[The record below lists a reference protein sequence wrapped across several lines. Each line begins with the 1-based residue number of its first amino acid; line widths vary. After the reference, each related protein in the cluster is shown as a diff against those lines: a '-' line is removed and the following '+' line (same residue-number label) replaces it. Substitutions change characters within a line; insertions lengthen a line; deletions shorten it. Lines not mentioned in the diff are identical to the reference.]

1 MTTPLITNYDLGE
14 DQFNYSNEF
23 IPNVNII
30 HPHIKVGI
38 GTSDPQY
45 TMDVRN
51 SINVKSNI
59 DVSGSFR
66 FESKPGFTYN
76 SNYIHV
82 LYKDK
87 NAESIDIGRL
97 IFASPS
103 SRYTNY
109 NWYKENDT
117 LCIDSNDNR
126 PNSRLQYE
134 TNHYELIDTN
144 STFSIDIIN
153 NLTTHIKFIYV
164 YNKDENTP
172 ISDFNDLKINNINTT
187 FNNGIYKLETPI
199 ILLPH
204 VKTTLTLSSYLQN
217 TGINKKFQ
225 FIGHYNYD
233 AGSYWFN
240 YSNTGAYINRN
251 VSVFSKEPSSNQFYI
266 KGNSIITQNVST
278 ENTNSDIFVSLKDF
292 KTTNLHVGEIITDS
306 NTIIYSNSVSFG
318 RYNSN
323 AMNNSCSFGDFT
335 YINYNGD
342 LFTRNLSIKNNVTN
356 ISQIFHNNTQAFINI
371 NNSIDLG
378 WNFYSNS
385 QRITNN
391 FNTTPLDSKTL
402 LSVKND
408 KVEVYTPNN
417 IVSQKFTIKPDPPP
431 TDLHTLIQYT
441 DYNLLQGA
449 LINNDGKKYDIIH
462 VINQNKTFQDFITE
476 NNLSDRLLE
485 YDDTIFLNND
495 FSTNVVTNIL
505 NGISTNSVK
514 TEITNNYHNQYRL
527 YGSEFPDYW
536 EGKVIGVMKKNDP
549 TSKQPL
555 FKISPFTDYWMM
567 TNNQYW
573 VVTEVYDGDGVM
585 QDHDYISTPSN
596 FSTDFYLIIQ
606 SELEAQPIKPAILYD
621 RILIDGDASISANI
635 LLKNIN
641 YNNIILHSNINSNNR
656 FVFDNLHIKGLSHLG
671 SNTTTEKII
680 TNTLDSANFNFKS
693 STDSNIGSLYFNKE
707 TKSLYGKNKFPTSK
721 YVYYEGENPSL
732 FNEEGIVYAS
742 NLNIDNLT
750 TKYVKSLYL
759 DNENIYTNIL
769 QLPLHDI
776 LVPHYRYNEKIG
788 SLRFNK
794 NTEMYELYNGSEWN
808 SLAFDNITDITK
820 IYKFEKKIPP
830 ILAVGQEQI
839 LIPQNYYYNINIG
852 STTPISGNSY
862 VLNQIHTNT
871 NDRYLLNNNQLEIN
885 GETFIVHNVKNN
897 SYNFTAT
904 LTKPSDISINNYV
917 HFTEDNS
924 GTVETTNYVNGTL
937 ADYVDNKYFH
947 ILQNKIYIKNNQK
960 YVNTGII
967 IKNKNIV
974 STNTYDTY
982 LIDTIAPFITSISI
996 SNDNSTITVTFNET
1010 IYNTATGSGS
1020 IEANDFVLSLSGG
1033 VATLASTTPTS
1044 ISPTTSNTN
1053 EYILGI
1059 NLSGTANSSETLTVN
1074 PANNSIYDLV
1084 GNVASISQSN
1094 NSINLIEKIVPFI
1107 TNISIS
1113 NDNTTIT
1120 VTFDETIYNT
1130 DLGSGN
1136 IEVNDFELSLTGGV
1150 ATLASTTPT
1159 SISPSTS
1166 NSNEYVLGINLSGTP
1181 NGSETL
1187 TVNPANNSIYDLV
1200 GNVAST
1206 SQSNNSI
1213 SLIDKIVPVITGISI
1228 NNTNTEITVTFNE
1241 TIYNTASGSGNIE
1254 ANDFVLSLTGGNAI
1268 LASNI
1273 PTTISS
1279 TSGNEDEYTLGIN
1292 VSGTANSLETLTI
1305 NPVVNSI
1312 YDLVGNVLAISQINN
1327 TIGFNSNTPYST
1339 TDIRNYLWAQNMQSN
1354 SETRGEVGYI
1364 TISGTGSFSDYM
1376 IYERSPGPYYL
1387 GSTIIKPD
1395 SANGVV
1401 WDGNYTIGDNQVWKI
1416 TYNFT
1421 TNDYII
1427 SPTSPYGY
1435 YNLGSLHSNW
1445 ANPAAAAV
1453 GYPDDPGNPSNPILT
1468 ITQTSS
1474 GNWTLYEKTI
1484 NGYIISVPNPWDPN
1498 GGSGSTYLKIILSA
1512 TTSTAGV
1519 EYNLNFI

>member
-30 HPHIKVGI
+30 HPHKKVGI

-109 NWYKENDT
+109 NWYRENNT

-126 PNSRLQYE
+126 PNSRLQYK
-134 TNHYELIDTN
+134 TNHYELDDTN
-144 STFSIDIIN
+144 STFSIDVIS
-153 NLTTHIKFIYV
+153 NLITHIKFIYV
-164 YNKDENTP
+164 YNKNENTP
-172 ISDFNDLKINNINTT
+172 ISDFNDLKINNINTI

-199 ILLPH
+199 VLLPH

-240 YSNTGAYINRN
+240 YSNTGAYIDRK

-278 ENTNSDIFVSLKDF
+278 INTNSDVFNSLKDL
-292 KTTNLHVGEIITDS
+292 KTTNLYVGEITTDS

-323 AMNNSCSFGDFT
+323 AANNSCSFDDLT
-335 YINYNGD
+335 YINYDGD
-342 LFTRNLSIKNNVTN
+342 LFTRNLSIKNNITN

-385 QRITNN
+385 QKITNN

-408 KVEVYTPNN
+408 KVELYTPNN

-462 VINQNKTFQDFITE
+462 VINENKTIQDIVTE

-485 YDDTIFLNND
+485 YNDTIFLNHD

-505 NGISTNSVK
+505 NGISTNSVR
-514 TEITNNYHNQYRL
+514 TEITNNYHNQYKL
-527 YGSEFPDYW
+527 YGEFPQESW
-536 EGKVIGVMKKNDP
+536 EGKVIGVMKKSDP

-555 FKISPFTDYWMM
+555 FKISSFTDSLMM
-567 TNNQYW
+567 TNDQYW
-573 VVTEVYDGDGVM
+573 IVTAAYDGTSDLE
-585 QDHDYISTPSN
+585 DTDYISTPSA
-596 FSTDFYLIIQ
+596 FQADFYLIIQ
-606 SELEAQPIKPAILYD
+606 SEIEAQPIKPAILYD

-707 TKSLYGKNKFPTSK
+707 TKALYGKNKFPTSK

-742 NLNIDNLT
+742 NLNVGNLT

-759 DNENIYTNIL
+759 DNESIYTNIL
-769 QLPLHDI
+769 QLPLHDV
-776 LVPHYRYNEKIG
+776 LVPYYRYNEKIG

-794 NTEMYELYNGSEWN
+794 NIEMYELHNGSQWN
-808 SLAFDNITDITK
+808 ALAFDNTTDITK

-830 ILAVGQEQI
+830 ILAIGQEQVM
-839 LIPQNYYYNINIG
+839 IPQNYYYNLNIG
-852 STTPISGNSY
+852 SATPTSGNSY
-862 VLNQIHTNT
+862 VLNQIHKNT
-871 NDRYLLNNNQLEIN
+871 SDRYLLNNNQLEIN

-897 SYNFTAT
+897 SYYFTAT
-904 LTKPSDISINNYV
+904 LTKPSDISIDNYV
-917 HFTEDNS
+917 HFTEDDS
-924 GTVETTNYVNGTL
+924 GTVETTNYVNGTF

-947 ILQNKIYIKNNQK
+947 ILKNKIYIKNNQE
-960 YVNTGII
+960 YVDTGII

-974 STNTYDTY
+974 DTNTYGTY
-982 LIDTIAPFITSISI
+982 LIDKTSPFIKSISI
-996 SNDNSTITVTFNET
+996 NNTNTEITVTFNET
-1010 IYNTATGSGS
+1010 IYNTASGTGS
-1020 IEANDFVLSLSGG
+1020 IEANHFELSLTGG
-1033 VATLASTTPTS
+1033 VATLVSTTPSS
-1044 ISPTTSNTN
+1044 ILPSTGNSN
-1053 EYILGI
+1053 EYVLGI
-1059 NLSGTANSSETLTVN
+1059 NLSGISDGSEILTVN
-1074 PANNSIYDLV
+1074 LAPNISIYDLV
-1084 GNVASISQSN
+1084 GNVASSSQSN
-1094 NSINLIEKIVPFI
+1094 NSINLIEKIAPFI
-1107 TNISIS
+1107 TNIAIS

-1130 DLGSGN
+1130 DSGSGN
-1136 IEVNDFELSLTGGV
+1136 IEANDFELSLTGGV

-1166 NSNEYVLGINLSGTP
+1166 NTNEYVLGINLSEIP
-1181 NGSETL
+1181 DGSEIL
-1187 TVNPANNSIYDLV
+1187 TVNPASNSIYDLV

-1206 SQSNNSI
+1206 SQTNNSI
-1213 SLIDKIVPVITGISI
+1213 NLIDKIVPFITNISI

-1241 TIYNTASGSGNIE
+1241 SIYNTDSGSGSIE
-1254 ANDFVLSLTGGNAI
+1254 ANDFELSLTGGVAA
-1268 LASNI
+1268 LASTV
-1273 PTTISS
+1273 PTSISPS
-1279 TSGNEDEYTLGIN
+1279 TGNSNEYVLGIN
-1292 VSGTANSLETLTI
+1292 VSGTPDGSETLTV
-1305 NPVVNSI
+1305 NPASNSI
-1312 YDLVGNVLAISQINN
+1312 YDLLGNIASTSQTNNSINL
-1327 TIGFNSNTPYST
+1327 I
-1339 TDIRNYLWAQNMQSN
+1339 
-1354 SETRGEVGYI
+1354 
-1364 TISGTGSFSDYM
+1364 
-1376 IYERSPGPYYL
+1376 
-1387 GSTIIKPD
+1387 
-1395 SANGVV
+1395 
-1401 WDGNYTIGDNQVWKI
+1401 
-1416 TYNFT
+1416 NF
-1421 TNDYII
+1421 
-1427 SPTSPYGY
+1427 
-1435 YNLGSLHSNW
+1435 
-1445 ANPAAAAV
+1445 
-1453 GYPDDPGNPSNPILT
+1453 
-1468 ITQTSS
+1468 
-1474 GNWTLYEKTI
+1474 
-1484 NGYIISVPNPWDPN
+1484 
-1498 GGSGSTYLKIILSA
+1498 
-1512 TTSTAGV
+1512 
-1519 EYNLNFI
+1519 

>member
-30 HPHIKVGI
+30 HPRKKVGI

-66 FESKPGFTYN
+66 FESKPGITYN

-134 TNHYELIDTN
+134 TNHYELDDTN
-144 STFSIDIIN
+144 STFSIDVIS
-153 NLTTHIKFIYV
+153 NLITHIKFIYI
-164 YNKDENTP
+164 YNKNENTP

-187 FNNGIYKLETPI
+187 FNNGIYTLETPI
-199 ILLPH
+199 VLLPH

-240 YSNTGAYINRN
+240 YSNTGAYINRK

-278 ENTNSDIFVSLKDF
+278 TNTSSDVFNSLKDL
-292 KTTNLHVGEIITDS
+292 KTTDLYVGEITTDS

-323 AMNNSCSFGDFT
+323 AANNSCSFGDLT
-335 YINYNGD
+335 YINYDGD
-342 LFTRNLSIKNNVTN
+342 LFTRNLSIKNNITN

-408 KVEVYTPNN
+408 KVELYTPNN

-462 VINQNKTFQDFITE
+462 VINENKTIQDIVTE

-485 YDDTIFLNND
+485 YNDTIFLNHD

-505 NGISTNSVK
+505 NGISTNSVR
-514 TEITNNYHNQYRL
+514 TEITNNYHNQYKL
-527 YGSEFPDYW
+527 YGEFPQESW
-536 EGKVIGVMKKNDP
+536 EGRVIGVMKKNDP

-555 FKISPFTDYWMM
+555 FKISSFTDSLMM
-567 TNNQYW
+567 TNDQYW
-573 VVTEVYDGDGVM
+573 IVTAAYDGTSDLE
-585 QDHDYISTPSN
+585 DTDYISTPSA
-596 FSTDFYLIIQ
+596 FQADFYLIIQ

-742 NLNIDNLT
+742 NLNVDNLT

-759 DNENIYTNIL
+759 DNESIYTNIL

-794 NTEMYELYNGSEWN
+794 NTEMYELHNGSQWN
-808 SLAFDNITDITK
+808 SLAFDNTTDITK

-839 LIPQNYYYNINIG
+839 LIPQNYYYNLNIG

-904 LTKPSDISINNYV
+904 LTKPSDISIDNYV

-947 ILQNKIYIKNNQK
+947 ILKNKIYIKNNQE
-960 YVNTGII
+960 YIDTSII
-967 IKNKNIV
+967 IRNKNIV
-974 STNTYDTY
+974 SANTYGTY
-982 LIDTIAPFITSISI
+982 LIEKTAQIIIEI
-996 SNDNSTITVTFNET
+996 LINNDNSTITVTFN
-1010 IYNTATGSGS
+1010 
-1020 IEANDFVLSLSGG
+1020 
-1033 VATLASTTPTS
+1033 
-1044 ISPTTSNTN
+1044 
-1053 EYILGI
+1053 
-1059 NLSGTANSSETLTVN
+1059 
-1074 PANNSIYDLV
+1074 
-1084 GNVASISQSN
+1084 
-1094 NSINLIEKIVPFI
+1094 
-1107 TNISIS
+1107 
-1113 NDNTTIT
+1113 
-1120 VTFDETIYNT
+1120 
-1130 DLGSGN
+1130 GN
-1136 IEVNDFELSLTGGV
+1136 I
-1150 ATLASTTPT
+1150 
-1159 SISPSTS
+1159 
-1166 NSNEYVLGINLSGTP
+1166 Y
-1181 NGSETL
+1181 
-1187 TVNPANNSIYDLV
+1187 
-1200 GNVAST
+1200 
-1206 SQSNNSI
+1206 
-1213 SLIDKIVPVITGISI
+1213 
-1228 NNTNTEITVTFNE
+1228 
-1241 TIYNTASGSGNIE
+1241 
-1254 ANDFVLSLTGGNAI
+1254 
-1268 LASNI
+1268 
-1273 PTTISS
+1273 
-1279 TSGNEDEYTLGIN
+1279 
-1292 VSGTANSLETLTI
+1292 
-1305 NPVVNSI
+1305 
-1312 YDLVGNVLAISQINN
+1312 
-1327 TIGFNSNTPYST
+1327 
-1339 TDIRNYLWAQNMQSN
+1339 
-1354 SETRGEVGYI
+1354 
-1364 TISGTGSFSDYM
+1364 
-1376 IYERSPGPYYL
+1376 
-1387 GSTIIKPD
+1387 
-1395 SANGVV
+1395 
-1401 WDGNYTIGDNQVWKI
+1401 
-1416 TYNFT
+1416 
-1421 TNDYII
+1421 
-1427 SPTSPYGY
+1427 
-1435 YNLGSLHSNW
+1435 
-1445 ANPAAAAV
+1445 
-1453 GYPDDPGNPSNPILT
+1453 
-1468 ITQTSS
+1468 
-1474 GNWTLYEKTI
+1474 
-1484 NGYIISVPNPWDPN
+1484 
-1498 GGSGSTYLKIILSA
+1498 
-1512 TTSTAGV
+1512 
-1519 EYNLNFI
+1519 